1 MKLEQRIKHL
11 ESDATQE
18 ERTEDMVIRA
28 YIYHGADADP
38 QWTLGHET
46 VIPCAAPSKKRG
58 RL

>member
-11 ESDATQE
+11 ESESEQE
-18 ERTEDMVIRA
+18 KQPEPMVIRS